1 MASLSVELT
10 ELDKGSLSDLGQ
22 NLASA
27 DPQVRL
33 RAVSAVAEAGS
44 AAVELLPHVL
54 ALARADSSLAVRQE
68 AVRAVASIGTGNA
81 RQAAAAL
88 EELVV
93 AEEGQIRAAAARG
106 LGALRVVESLGL
118 LGRLLADPQM
128 LVREAALSAVGAFG
142 TAGSPELQGV
152 VANLDVPLVRV
163 EAIGTLG
170 KLGPSAA
177 GHAAALVG
185 FLLDSDV
192 RTRVAVADALLRLR
206 SHVLD
211 DVVDRVGELLNH
223 QSDRFRA
230 TAAMAMGSLGEAK
243 AGQHKRTLL
252 KMLRENTIGPATLS
266 PAFGAAIGLGRLGGQ
281 GEELERHLA
290 SKRPEV
296 RAAICEGLTEMGAEG
311 LHYQARL
318 MECLQDPDER
328 VRVAAARSL
337 NKLRDATAGKL
348 S

>member
-1 MASLSVELT
+1 M
-10 ELDKGSLSDLGQ
+10 
-22 NLASA
+22 
-27 DPQVRL
+27 
-33 RAVSAVAEAGS
+33 
-44 AAVELLPHVL
+44 
-54 ALARADSSLAVRQE
+54 AVRQE
-68 AVRAVASIGTGNA
+68 AVRTVASIGIGGNA

-211 DVVDRVGELLNH
+211 DIVDRVGELLHH

-252 KMLRENTIGPATLS
+252 KMLRENTIGPAALS

-281 GEELERHLA
+281 GEELLRHLA

-296 RAAICEGLTEMGAEG
+296 RAAICEGLAEMGAEG

-328 VRVAAARSL
+328 IRVAAARSL